1 MSEEQSDVVGQQIHQ
16 SDSKVQKEAEAIV
29 LAQVSEKLGVPI
41 QQKVRLVLDDA
52 KVELDGA
59 SADESVLVEVFARV
73 GKLKGAQLH
82 KVSTDTLK
90 LLALAET
97 RPSARLVL
105 AFADQD
111 AADSVVG
118 WRAAVLAR
126 HKIEKVVVELSTEQR
141 QLILDAQAEQKI
153 GMAGADTTA

>member
-1 MSEEQSDVVGQQIHQ
+1 MDEEAAEVVGQQIHQ

-29 LAQVSEKLGVPI
+29 LAGVSEQLGVPI
-41 QQKVRLVLDDA
+41 TQKVRLELDDA

-59 SADESVLVEVFARV
+59 NADESVLVEVFARI

-82 KVSTDTLK
+82 KISTDTLK
-90 LLALAET
+90 LVALAET
-97 RPSARLVL
+97 RPDARLIL

-126 HKIEKVVVELSTEQR
+126 HEIEKLVVELSEEQR
-141 QLILDAQAEQKI
+141 QLILGAQADQKL
-153 GMAGADTTA
+153 GMAGGAT